1 MNFPGALTQLGRYQ
15 LGRVLGRGAMGMV
28 YEAQDPKLGRRVAIK
43 TILKSHLLD
52 DTIAREYSARF
63 LREAQAVARLNHPHI
78 VTVFDFGEEDE
89 VAYIVMEFIEGRE
102 LAQHFESKQFF
113 DRPTAVR
120 MLCELLDALAY
131 AHEHGI
137 VHRDIKPAN
146 IMVDRQGRVKLTDF
160 GVARLADSNADRTV
174 PGTMVGTPNYMSPEQ
189 IQGQAVGSR
198 ADLFAAGV
206 VLYQFLTHQRPF
218 AGNGQ
223 WTVQRKILTEDPV
236 PPSVANPEVPPVFD
250 AIVRRA
256 LAKNPDQR
264 YQTASEFAAQLRQAI
279 ALPLPAA
286 APPPRYVDPEATVI
300 FAPAPPSRSGA
311 THSLRP
317 GTAVPQPN
325 TSLLPIPMPTLAPRP
340 APPPPSATPGPQGSA
355 APSNKPPVAMPPVS
369 DRRAASARWPWMAG
383 LLGLATAT
391 AAVWLW
397 RPAAGPVPAGP
408 AGPAGASAPAAPT
421 PRPSGGTTAHK
432 PVAAAPAPEST
443 APAATHSAVPVPV
456 AASVS
461 PVTSPPPS
469 APATVH
475 TAEAHPASAAK
486 AEGRPAA
493 TAARPSTGRCAELLQ
508 RLQLGEDLS
517 PENLTTF
524 QKECKR

>member
-52 DTIAREYSARF
+52 DTVATEYSARF

-264 YQTASEFAAQLRQAI
+264 YQSANEFAAQLRQAI

-286 APPPRYVDPEATVI
+286 APAPRYVDPEATVI
-300 FAPAPPSRSGA
+300 FAPAPPSRSNA
-311 THSLRP
+311 TQSLRP

-325 TSLLPIPMPTLAPRP
+325 TSLLPIPMPTLVPRP
-340 APPPPSATPGPQGSA
+340 APAQPPHAAGATASASAGHPPPRPLPTPAARPGA
-355 APSNKPPVAMPPVS
+355 AP
-369 DRRAASARWPWMAG
+369 RWPWIAG
-383 LLGLATAT
+383 LLGLGTAT

-397 RPAAGPVPAGP
+397 RPAATPG
-408 AGPAGASAPAAPT
+408 PAAPSL
-421 PRPSGGTTAHK
+421 RPAS
-432 PVAAAPAPEST
+432 AAATLKPTPT
-443 APAATHSAVPVPV
+443 APAGPV
-456 AASVS
+456 AASAGPATPVAAQPVAAS
-461 PVTSPPPS
+461 IGTVPAPSPGPAAAPPARAPAAHGPAPAPVTAKSE
-469 APATVH
+469 ARPAT
-475 TAEAHPASAAK
+475 AGYRS
-486 AEGRPAA
+486 A
-493 TAARPSTGRCAELLQ
+493 TAGRCAELLQ

-517 PENLTTF
+517 PENLAVF